1 MQLIGPRAA
10 AFGRNGSSRL
20 RHIGHRGFHRPAHIC
35 LWLALCLVGQRKFL
49 GYGALVYHRKSADR
63 GLDVGLLQLLANS
76 SERIAATAGYRYP
89 GVVRIVPFAQLRLTP
104 GRLA

>member
-1 MQLIGPRAA
+1 
-10 AFGRNGSSRL
+10 
-20 RHIGHRGFHRPAHIC
+20 
-35 LWLALCLVGQRKFL
+35 
-49 GYGALVYHRKSADR
+49 VYHRKSADR